1 MSFQYH
7 SSRLFIFIAL
17 ISPLADNKPGSIL
30 DLHIYLPDVFPDNPE
45 EHKPYSPM
53 KHTIHT
59 VLAQPVTVLPSR
71 LSITAHITPMKLRI
85 ETIIPSDITRRSG
98 FTLRLVMP
106 FNARLSILLK
116 G

>member
-45 EHKPYSPM
+45 AHKLYSP
-53 KHTIHT
+53 HEAYDTY
-59 VLAQPVTVLPSR
+59 QPVTVLPSR

-106 FNARLSILLK
+106 FKARLSILLK

>member
-45 EHKPYSPM
+45 AHKLYSP
-53 KHTIHT
+53 HEAYDTYCACPAGYC
-59 VLAQPVTVLPSR
+59 VPSR

-106 FNARLSILLK
+106 FKARLSILLK

>member
-45 EHKPYSPM
+45 AHKLYSP
-53 KHTIHT
+53 
-59 VLAQPVTVLPSR
+59 P
-71 LSITAHITPMKLRI
+71 
-85 ETIIPSDITRRSG
+85 
-98 FTLRLVMP
+98 
-106 FNARLSILLK
+106 
-116 G
+116 